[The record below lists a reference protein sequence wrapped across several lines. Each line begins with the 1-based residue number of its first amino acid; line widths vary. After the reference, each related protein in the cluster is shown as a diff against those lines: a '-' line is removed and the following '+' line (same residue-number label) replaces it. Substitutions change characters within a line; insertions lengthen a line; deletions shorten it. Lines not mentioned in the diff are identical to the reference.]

1 MITLAQVQNKIGE
14 LEANLTGI
22 DEQDRV
28 KLAELDILYWYKNS
42 NNLRSEQEVNNK
54 ITRLEEEMF
63 FLSQK
68 DVNYLAKSAKIKQ
81 LQQVLT

>member
-28 KLAELDILYWYKNS
+28 KLAEIDILYWYKNS

-63 FLSQK
+63 FLSQQ

>member
-14 LEANLTGI
+14 LEASLTGI

-28 KLAELDILYWYKNS
+28 KLAEIDILYWYKNS
-42 NNLRSEQEVNNK
+42 NNLRTEQEVHNK
-54 ITRLEEEMF
+54 INRLEEEMF
-63 FLSQK
+63 FLSQQ
-68 DVNYLAKSAKIKQ
+68 DVNYLTKSAKIKQ